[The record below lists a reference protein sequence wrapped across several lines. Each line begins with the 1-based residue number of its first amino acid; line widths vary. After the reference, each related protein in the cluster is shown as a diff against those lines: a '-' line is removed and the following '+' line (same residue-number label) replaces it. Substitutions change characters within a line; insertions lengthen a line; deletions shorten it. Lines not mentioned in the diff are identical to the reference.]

1 MSNER
6 VIKHLDYIQD
16 IVNRMARNSFT
27 IKIFSI
33 FSLFAGL
40 FLLNAFE
47 LKEYYQIGIVG
58 LSVLVYWC
66 LDTYFLWQERMFR
79 SEYNRVRL
87 ENYTDS
93 TINPMQHKDDHS
105 RIDVFFSS
113 TLFLPYLVQIVIVL
127 LLGG

>member
-47 LKEYYQIGIVG
+47 LNEYYQIGIVG
-58 LSVLVYWC
+58 LSVLVSGVLIPIFYGKNVC
-66 LDTYFLWQERMFR
+66 
-79 SEYNRVRL
+79 SEANIT
-87 ENYTDS
+87 E
-93 TINPMQHKDDHS
+93 
-105 RIDVFFSS
+105 
-113 TLFLPYLVQIVIVL
+113 
-127 LLGG
+127 